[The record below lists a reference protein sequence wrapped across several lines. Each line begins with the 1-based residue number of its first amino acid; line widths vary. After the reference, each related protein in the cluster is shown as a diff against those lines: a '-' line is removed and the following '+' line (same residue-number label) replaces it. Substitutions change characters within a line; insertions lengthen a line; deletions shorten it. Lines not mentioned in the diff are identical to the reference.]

1 MINLNIINYYH
12 LSCFFFYP
20 VHVFHGEELGLGRA
34 IFGYKDSPE
43 TLLLSIIKLLNIV
56 RLTCIYK

>member
-12 LSCFFFYP
+12 LSCFFYP

-34 IFGYKDSPE
+34 IFDYKDSPE
-43 TLLLSIIKLLNIV
+43 ILLLPIIKLLNIV

>member
-1 MINLNIINYYH
+1 M
-12 LSCFFFYP
+12 FFFYP